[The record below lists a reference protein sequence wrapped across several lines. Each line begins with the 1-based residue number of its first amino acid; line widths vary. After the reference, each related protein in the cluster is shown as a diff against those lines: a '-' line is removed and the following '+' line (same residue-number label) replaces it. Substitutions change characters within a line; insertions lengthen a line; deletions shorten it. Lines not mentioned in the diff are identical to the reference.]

1 MCVNYDRGH
10 HKNISEIP
18 QPVTEHID
26 TVSLF
31 DLGCKEGD
39 KISFG
44 YESASGKWTQDD
56 DDIFIVSEK
65 PLLGTRYTYMA
76 TMRIQAIG
84 EDVNAQFEGLLPYTN
99 SLAPEENPFGTGEAE
114 SQQIAER
121 KTQEATASPTAGSTL
136 KIRITKPLL
145 LEVL

>member
-1 MCVNYDRGH
+1 M
-10 HKNISEIP
+10 
-18 QPVTEHID
+18 TEHTD

-44 YESASGKWTQDD
+44 YESVSGKWTQDD
-56 DDIFIVSEK
+56 DDVFIVSEK

-76 TMRIQAIG
+76 SMRIQTVG
-84 EDVNAQFEGLLPYTN
+84 EGVNAQFEGLLPYTN
-99 SLAPEENPFGTGEAE
+99 SLSPGENPFSTGEAE
-114 SQQIAER
+114 SQQIAGRE
-121 KTQEATASPTAGSTL
+121 TQEATASPITRRRSSTL